1 MSYEL
6 ANRTFQTLCEV
17 NPTNGAFVGLLAMI
31 RARHAQLCITYPVD
45 SPEKG
50 KEKAQELL
58 LAAQKDL
65 DDGFSNLDEVP
76 SLLATKLLV
85 AISIYFKDVDIT
97 GKYMKYLDRFDA
109 MEKPVEGS
117 QTEKTLLNVRAKVE
131 ELYRKRHEYHRDQ
144 MKNFLPQK
152 MSGG

>member
-1 MSYEL
+1 MK
-6 ANRTFQTLCEV
+6 FQ
-17 NPTNGAFVGLLAMI
+17 
-31 RARHAQLCITYPVD
+31 
-45 SPEKG
+45 
-50 KEKAQELL
+50 
-58 LAAQKDL
+58 
-65 DDGFSNLDEVP
+65 

-109 MEKPVEGS
+109 MEKPMLRS

-144 MKNFLPQK
+144 MKTFLPQEI
-152 MSGG
+152 SGEKISETTDISKKILRMYV

>member
-1 MSYEL
+1 
-6 ANRTFQTLCEV
+6 
-17 NPTNGAFVGLLAMI
+17 MI

-97 GKYMKYLDRFDA
+97 GKYMKYLDRFDSI
-109 MEKPVEGS
+109 EKPDEDS
-117 QTEKTLLNVRAKVE
+117 QIGKTLLQVRITVE
-131 ELYRKRHEYHRDQ
+131 ELYKNRHEYHKDQ
-144 MKNFLPQK
+144 MKTFLPQE
-152 MSGG
+152 MSGEQNQ